1 MEEFPTETNIEIL
14 LRTDVND
21 YPHLAVTRKIY
32 YDILNTENFWR
43 MKYDHDGYS
52 SLVFDYFDDQGNL
65 EDYVYSYHR
74 VIHTEKRITN
84 VLMTMVIESKY
95 EHYKDRHIRITK
107 LDYVIE
113 IYIQFLKEK
122 NNDSVRQFLDL
133 FDYNGMTH
141 QFLDIKY
148 KNGYYE
154 FNISGVEDTLF
165 FDQTDT
171 TEFLMLLDKF
181 EGNYLFDQ
189 SGLLY
194 VDHVDKSSVIG
205 SRRVGIVATLQYTIK

>member
-43 MKYDHDGYS
+43 MKYDYDGYS

-95 EHYKDRHIRITK
+95 EHYKDRHIRMPK
-107 LDYVIE
+107 LDYSIE

-122 NNDSVRQFLDL
+122 NNDKCASIFRS
-133 FDYNGMTH
+133 
-141 QFLDIKY
+141 I
-148 KNGYYE
+148 
-154 FNISGVEDTLF
+154 
-165 FDQTDT
+165 
-171 TEFLMLLDKF
+171 
-181 EGNYLFDQ
+181 
-189 SGLLY
+189 
-194 VDHVDKSSVIG
+194 
-205 SRRVGIVATLQYTIK
+205 